1 MTLSYITGLTI
12 GSLVAYLMDACFGP
26 PFQTKYLCPKP
37 WKPSTTPITNTTIN
51 IITNVMSSTL
61 PTIEKST
68 ALPKL
73 KTTASILT
81 TVLTST
87 MLTNSTISTDLPT
100 TISPKILA
108 NVTSSVSNAIVQ
120 H

>member
-1 MTLSYITGLTI
+1 MTLSYITGLTM
-12 GSLVAYLMDACFGP
+12 GSMVSYIMEAFFGP
-26 PFQTKYLCPKP
+26 AFQTKYLCQNS

-51 IITNVMSSTL
+51 IVKNVMSSTL
-61 PTIEKST
+61 PTLEKST

-87 MLTNSTISTDLPT
+87 MLTNSTIYTDLPT
-100 TISPKILA
+100 TISPKTLA
-108 NVTSSVSNAIVQ
+108 NVTTSVSNAIVQ